1 MQDVPKIVQK
11 RLQETA
17 GAEAHPDA
25 DLLTA
30 FAEQSLGES
39 ERTGVMEHLARC
51 GDCRE
56 VVALALPANEAVAEA
71 ATSRPSRGGWFSWP
85 VLRWSVAIA
94 GIIAIASFGI
104 LQYRQRQKSESLGS
118 NLTAQNEPTANA
130 VQALP
135 QSPAPPLARSES
147 QSIILPAEKSK
158 QADKK
163 KQAEQPGGLQSSNTE
178 NFTIAPPTRAM
189 NRAAPAGG
197 AVKGATSGLARGG
210 VAGGNFLG
218 SGSGT
223 GVAAKAAAPSARNTA
238 TVVGELKNATPEETA
253 KLEPRLARGQAGG
266 VPSTAVTIEAAPQ
279 SAEAAVTT
287 ESQAADQIIESPKGQ
302 PSQYE
307 SSATLGVVE
316 AKDAAAMSNLEL
328 ATPRW
333 SISAEGN
340 LQRSFDG
347 GKTWVE
353 VNPGQVGSGAGKAR
367 SFAMRKKTAIQG
379 NPHTVFRAVSAA
391 GAEVWAGGSAA
402 MLYHSTDSGLH
413 WARIVPSESEVALTG
428 DITSIEFSDSQH
440 GKIATSAG
448 EVWITADDGKTWST
462 ELKK

>member
-1 MQDVPKIVQK
+1 MQDVPKIVLK

-51 GDCRE
+51 SDCRE
-56 VVALALPANEAVAEA
+56 VVALALPASEAVAEA
-71 ATSRPSRGGWFSWP
+71 ATSRPSRGGWLSWP
-85 VLRWSVAIA
+85 VLRWSVAVA
-94 GIIAIASFGI
+94 GIIAIVSFGV
-104 LQYRQRQKSESLGS
+104 LQYRQRQKSEILSS
-118 NLTAQNEPTANA
+118 NLTARNELAANA

-147 QSIILPAEKSK
+147 QNIILPAENKK

-163 KQAEQPGGLQSSNTE
+163 KQAEQPGGLQPN
-178 NFTIAPPTRAM
+178 PTNKFSMAQPARAL
-189 NRAAPAGG
+189 NRAAPVAG
-197 AVKGATSGLARGG
+197 AVHGAAKTGI
-210 VAGGNFLG
+210 AGGNFALG
-218 SGSGT
+218 SGFRAGA
-223 GVAAKAAAPSARNTA
+223 AAKAAPPSPSNIPAA
-238 TVVGELKNATPEETA
+238 QAELKNATPEETA
-253 KLEPRLARGQAGG
+253 KLEPSLARGQAGG
-266 VPSTAVTIEAAPQ
+266 VPSAAVTIEAAPQ
-279 SAEAAVTT
+279 SAEAAVTM

-316 AKDAAAMSNLEL
+316 AKDSAIMSNLEL
-328 ATPRW
+328 TTPRW
-333 SISAEGN
+333 SISAEGG

-353 VNPGQVGSGAGKAR
+353 VNPKVGSSAGKAH
-367 SFAMRKKTAIQG
+367 SFAMKKKAAVQG
-379 NPHTVFRAVSAA
+379 SPPAVFRAVSAA

-413 WARIVPSESEVALTG
+413 WARIVPAESGAALTG
-428 DITSIEFSDSQH
+428 DITSVEFSDSQH
-440 GKIATSAG
+440 GRIATSAG
-448 EVWITADDGKTWST
+448 EVWITADDGKTWHRQ
-462 ELKK
+462 

>member
-17 GAEAHPDA
+17 GAEAHPDG
-25 DLLTA
+25 DFLTA
-30 FAEQSLGES
+30 FAEQSLRES

-56 VVALALPANEAVAEA
+56 VVALALPAHEAVAVP
-71 ATSRPSRGGWFSWP
+71 ATSMPSRRGWFSWP

-253 KLEPRLARGQAGG
+253 KLEPRLAGGQAGG

-340 LQRSFDG
+340 S
-347 GKTWVE
+347 
-353 VNPGQVGSGAGKAR
+353 GQVGSGAGKAR

>member
-17 GAEAHPDA
+17 GAGAHPDA

-56 VVALALPANEAVAEA
+56 VVALALPAHEAVAVA
-71 ATSRPSRGGWFSWP
+71 ATSMPSRRGWFSWP

-118 NLTAQNEPTANA
+118 NLTAQNAPTANA

-147 QSIILPAEKSK
+147 QNIILPAEKSK
-158 QADKK
+158 QTDKK

-178 NFTIAPPTRAM
+178 NFTIAPPTRGM
-189 NRAAPAGG
+189 NRAAPADG
-197 AVKGATSGLARGG
+197 AVKGATSGIARGG

-253 KLEPRLARGQAGG
+253 KLEPRLAGGQAGG

-333 SISAEGN
+333 SIRAEGN
-340 LQRSFDG
+340 S
-347 GKTWVE
+347 
-353 VNPGQVGSGAGKAR
+353 GQVGSGAGKAR

>member
-147 QSIILPAEKSK
+147 QNIILPAEKSK
-158 QADKK
+158 QTDKK
-163 KQAEQPGGLQSSNTE
+163 KQAEQPGGLQSSNTQ

-197 AVKGATSGLARGG
+197 AVKGATSGIARGG

-253 KLEPRLARGQAGG
+253 KLEQRLARGQAGG

-340 LQRSFDG
+340 S
-347 GKTWVE
+347 
-353 VNPGQVGSGAGKAR
+353 GQVGSGAGKAR

>member
-1 MQDVPKIVQK
+1 MQDVPKIVLK

-30 FAEQSLGES
+30 FAEKSLGES

-51 GDCRE
+51 SDCRE
-56 VVALALPANEAVAEA
+56 VVALALPANEAVAVA
-71 ATSRPSRGGWFSWP
+71 ATSRPSRSGWFSWP
-85 VLRWSVAIA
+85 GLRWGVAIA
-94 GIIAIASFGI
+94 GIIAIASFGV
-104 LQYRQRQKSESLGS
+104 LQYRQRQKSEILNS
-118 NLTAQNEPTANA
+118 NLIARNEPAANA
-130 VQALP
+130 AQALP
-135 QSPAPPLARSES
+135 PSPAPPES
-147 QSIILPAEKSK
+147 QNIILPAEKSK

-163 KQAEQPGGLQSSNTE
+163 KQTEQPGGLQSSNTE

-197 AVKGATSGLARGG
+197 AVKGATSGMARGG

-333 SISAEGN
+333 SISVEGG

-353 VNPGQVGSGAGKAR
+353 VNPGQVGSSAGKTHG
-367 SFAMRKKTAIQG
+367 FAMRKKTAEQG

-391 GAEVWAGGSAA
+391 GTEVWAGGSAA

-413 WARIVPSESEVALTG
+413 WAHIVPSESEVALTG
-428 DITSIEFSDSQH
+428 DITSVEFSDPQH

-448 EVWITADDGKTWST
+448 EVWITADDGKTWHRQ
-462 ELKK
+462 

>member
-147 QSIILPAEKSK
+147 QNIILPAEKSK
-158 QADKK
+158 QTDKK
-163 KQAEQPGGLQSSNTE
+163 KQAEQPGGLQSSNTQ

-197 AVKGATSGLARGG
+197 AVKGATSGIARGG

-340 LQRSFDG
+340 S
-347 GKTWVE
+347 
-353 VNPGQVGSGAGKAR
+353 GQVGSGAGKAR